1 MCIMILWNNTTKIIK
16 ETKMDFLKDI
26 VNEIGGDYT
35 KLASDIDE
43 TETYVDTGSYIFNAL
58 VSGSIFGGVSGNKI
72 TAIAGESST
81 GKTFFS
87 LAVVKNFLDSN
98 PDGYCL
104 YFDTEAAITKSLV
117 ESRGID
123 TSRLVVVNVVTIE
136 EFRGKALKAVDLY
149 LKKPEAERK
158 PCMFVLDSLG
168 MLSTE
173 KEITDA
179 LNDKQVRDMTKSQ
192 LVKGAFR
199 MLTLKLGQANV
210 PLLVTNHTYDVI
222 GAYVPTKEMGGG
234 SGLKYA
240 ASSIIYLSKKK
251 EKGGTEVV
259 GNIIKAKTAKS
270 RLSKEN
276 KDVEIRLYYDE
287 RGLDRY
293 YGLLELGEVGG
304 LWKNVAGRYEMNGKK
319 IYAKQILA
327 NPEEYFT
334 EEVMQKLDEIAKE
347 EFKYG

>member
-1 MCIMILWNNTTKIIK
+1 
-16 ETKMDFLKDI
+16 MDFLKEI
-26 VNEIGGDYT
+26 VKEIGDDFT
-35 KLASDIDE
+35 QLARDIDGE
-43 TETYVDTGSYIFNAL
+43 EQYIDTGSYIFNGL
-58 VSGSIFGGVSGNKI
+58 VSGSIFGGVSSNKI

-104 YFDTEAAITKSLV
+104 YFDTEAAVNKPLL

-123 TSRLVVVNVVTIE
+123 LQRLVVVNVVTIE
-136 EFRGKALKAVDLY
+136 EFRTKALKAVDIY
-149 LKKPEAERK
+149 LKTNTEDRK

-173 KEITDA
+173 KEIRDA
-179 LNDKQVRDMTKSQ
+179 LDDKQVRDMTKSQ

-210 PLLVTNHTYDVI
+210 PLIVTNHTYDVI

-240 ASSIIYLSKKK
+240 ASTIIYLGKKK
-251 EKGGTEVV
+251 EKDGKEVI
-259 GNIIKAKTAKS
+259 GNIIKAKTHKS

-276 KDVEIRLYYDE
+276 KQVEIRLFYDE

-293 YGLLELGEVGG
+293 YGLLELGELGG

-334 EEVMQKLDEIAKE
+334 DDVMQALDEIARKE
-347 EFKYG
+347 FSYGS

>member
-1 MCIMILWNNTTKIIK
+1 
-16 ETKMDFLKDI
+16 MDFLKDI
-26 VNEIGGDYT
+26 VKEIGGEYT
-35 KLASDIDE
+35 QLASDIDE
-43 TETYVDTGSYIFNAL
+43 TEKYVDTGSYIFNAL

-87 LAVVKNFLDSN
+87 LAVVKNFLDTN

-104 YFDTEAAITKSLV
+104 YFDTEAAITKSLI

-136 EFRGKALKAVDLY
+136 EFRTKALKAVDMY
-149 LKKPEAERK
+149 LKAPLEDRK

-168 MLSTE
+168 MLSTT

-179 LNDKQVRDMTKSQ
+179 LNEKEVRDMTKSQ
-192 LVKGAFR
+192 LIKGAFR

-210 PLLVTNHTYDVI
+210 PLIVTNHTYDVI

-240 ASSIIYLSKKK
+240 ASTIIYLSKKK
-251 EKGGTEVV
+251 EKDGTEVV

-276 KDVEIRLYYDE
+276 KDVEVRLYYDE

-293 YGLLELGEVGG
+293 YGLLELGEIGG
-304 LWKNVAGRYEMNGKK
+304 LWKNVAGRYEIDGKK
-319 IYAKQILA
+319 LYAKQILKE
-327 NPEEYFT
+327 PEVYFT
-334 EEVMQKLDEIAKE
+334 EEVMQQLDEIARKE
-347 EFKYG
+347 FSYGES

>member
-1 MCIMILWNNTTKIIK
+1 
-16 ETKMDFLKDI
+16 MDFLKEI
-26 VNEIGGDYT
+26 VKEIGDDYT
-35 KLASDIDE
+35 KLAKDIDD
-43 TETYVDTGSYIFNAL
+43 TETYVDTGSYVLNSL

-98 PDGYCL
+98 PGGYCL
-104 YFDTEAAITKSLV
+104 YFDTEAAVNKSLL

-123 TSRLVVVNVVTIE
+123 LERLVVVNVVTVE
-136 EFRGKALKAVDLY
+136 EFRGKALKAVDMY
-149 LKKPEAERK
+149 QKTPVEDRK

-173 KEITDA
+173 KEITDT
-179 LNDKQVRDMTKSQ
+179 LNDKMVRDMTKSQ
-192 LVKGAFR
+192 LIKGAFR
-199 MLTLKLGQANV
+199 MLTLKLGQANI
-210 PLLVTNHTYDVI
+210 PMIVTNHTYDVI

-240 ASSIIYLSKKK
+240 ASTIIHLTKKK
-251 EKGGTEVV
+251 EKDGTEVI
-259 GNIIKAKTAKS
+259 GNLIKAKTAKS

-276 KDVEIRLYYDE
+276 QIVTVRLYYDE

-293 YGLLELGEVGG
+293 FGLLELGELGG
-304 LWKNVAGRYEMNGKK
+304 LWKNVGGRYEMTVDGETKK
-319 IYAKQILA
+319 VYAKAIYKD
-327 NPEEYFT
+327 PEIYFT
-334 EEVMQKLDEIAKE
+334 PEVMEQLNIIAKQTYS
-347 EFKYG
+347 YGAN

>member
-1 MCIMILWNNTTKIIK
+1 
-16 ETKMDFLKDI
+16 MDFLKDI
-26 VNEIGGDYT
+26 VKEIGDDYT
-35 KLASDIDE
+35 KLASEIDE

-58 VSGSIFGGVSGNKI
+58 VSGSVFGGVSGNKI

-104 YFDTEAAITKSLV
+104 YFDTEAAITKSLL
-117 ESRGID
+117 ESRSID
-123 TSRLVVVNVVTIE
+123 TNRLVVVNVVTIE
-136 EFRGKALKAVDLY
+136 EFRGKALKAVDIY
-149 LKKPEAERK
+149 LKKPVDERK

-240 ASSIIYLSKKK
+240 ASTIIYLSKKK
-251 EKGGTEVV
+251 EKDGTEVV
-259 GNIIKAKTAKS
+259 GNLIKAKTAKS

-276 KDVEIRLYYDE
+276 KDVTVRLYYDE

-304 LWKNVAGRYEMNGKK
+304 LWKNVAGRYEIGGKK
-319 IYAKQILA
+319 VYAKQILKE
-327 NPEEYFT
+327 PEEYFT
-334 EEVMQKLDEIAKE
+334 EEVMEQLDQIAKK
-347 EFKYG
+347 EFSYGEG

>member
-1 MCIMILWNNTTKIIK
+1 
-16 ETKMDFLKDI
+16 MDFLKEI
-26 VNEIGGDYT
+26 VKEIGDDYT
-35 KLASDIDE
+35 QLARDIDGE
-43 TETYVDTGSYIFNAL
+43 ERYIDTGSYIFNGL
-58 VSGSIFGGVSGNKI
+58 VSGSIFGGVSSNKI

-104 YFDTEAAITKSLV
+104 YFDTEAAVNKPLL
-117 ESRGID
+117 ESRGLD
-123 TSRLVVVNVVTIE
+123 LSRVVVVNVVTIE
-136 EFRGKALKAVDLY
+136 EFRTKALKAIDIY
-149 LKKPEAERK
+149 LKTNTEDRK

-173 KEITDA
+173 KEIRDA
-179 LNDKQVRDMTKSQ
+179 LDDKQVRDMTKSQ

-210 PLLVTNHTYDVI
+210 PLIVTNHTYDVI

-240 ASSIIYLSKKK
+240 ASTIIYLGKKK
-251 EKGGTEVV
+251 EKDGKEVI
-259 GNIIKAKTAKS
+259 GNIIKAKTHKS

-276 KDVEIRLYYDE
+276 KQVEIRLFYDD

-293 YGLLELGEVGG
+293 YGLLELGEIGG

-334 EEVMQKLDEIAKE
+334 DDVMQALDEIAKK
-347 EFKYG
+347 EFSYGS

>member
-1 MCIMILWNNTTKIIK
+1 
-16 ETKMDFLKDI
+16 MDFLKEI
-26 VNEIGGDYT
+26 VKEIGNDFT
-35 KLASDIDE
+35 QLASDIDE
-43 TETYVDTGSYIFNAL
+43 TEVFIDTGSYIFNGL
-58 VSGSIFGGVSGNKI
+58 ISGSMFGGVSNNKI

-104 YFDTEAAITKSLV
+104 YFDTEAAVNKSLLT
-117 ESRGID
+117 SRGID
-123 TSRLVVVNVVTIE
+123 LDRLVVVNVVTIE
-136 EFRGKALKAVDLY
+136 EFRTKALKAVDIY
-149 LKKPEAERK
+149 LKTNTEDRK

-173 KEITDA
+173 KEIKDA
-179 LNDKQVRDMTKSQ
+179 LDDKQVRDMTKSQ

-199 MLTLKLGQANV
+199 MLTLKLGQANI
-210 PLLVTNHTYDVI
+210 PLIVTNHTYDVI
-222 GAYVPTKEMGGG
+222 GSYIPTKEMGGG
-234 SGLKYA
+234 SGLKDA
-240 ASSIIYLSKKK
+240 ASTIIYLSRKK
-251 EKGGTEVV
+251 EKDGKEVI

-276 KDVEIRLYYDE
+276 KEVQVRLYYDD

-293 YGLLELGEVGG
+293 YGLLELGEIGG
-304 LWKNVAGRYEMNGKK
+304 IWKNVAGRYEINGKK
-319 IYAKQILA
+319 IYGKQILA

-334 EEVMQKLDEIAKE
+334 SEVMQALDEIAA
-347 EFKYG
+347 KYFSYGS

>member
-1 MCIMILWNNTTKIIK
+1 
-16 ETKMDFLKDI
+16 MDFLKDI
-26 VNEIGGDYT
+26 IKEIGDDYT
-35 KLASDIDE
+35 KLAKDIDD
-43 TETYVDTGSYIFNAL
+43 TETYVDTGSYIFNGL
-58 VSGSIFGGVSGNKI
+58 CSGSIFGGVSGNKI

-98 PDGYCL
+98 PGGYCL
-104 YFDTEAAITKSLV
+104 YFDTEAAVNRSLL

-123 TSRLVVVNVVTIE
+123 LERLVVVNVVTVE
-136 EFRGKALKAVDLY
+136 QFRQKALQAVDIY
-149 LKKPEAERK
+149 LKTSEEDRK

-173 KEITDA
+173 KEIRDA
-179 LNDKQVRDMTKSQ
+179 LDDKQVRDMTKSQ

-199 MLTLKLGQANV
+199 MLTLKLGQAKI
-210 PLLVTNHTYDVI
+210 PMIVTNHTYDVI
-222 GAYVPTKEMGGG
+222 GSYVPTKEMGGG

-240 ASSIIYLSKKK
+240 ASTIIYLTKKK
-251 EKGGTEVV
+251 EKDGTEVI
-259 GNIIKAKTAKS
+259 GNLIKAKTAKS

-276 KDVEIRLYYDE
+276 KDVTVRLYYDE

-293 YGLLELGEVGG
+293 YGLLELGELGG

-319 IYAKQILA
+319 VYAKEILK
-327 NPEEYFT
+327 NPDKYFT
-334 EEVMQKLDEIAKE
+334 EEVLQKLDEIAQE
-347 EFKYG
+347 EFSYGSAV

>member
-1 MCIMILWNNTTKIIK
+1 
-16 ETKMDFLKDI
+16 MDFLKDI
-26 VNEIGGDYT
+26 VKEIGDDFT

-87 LAVVKNFLDSN
+87 LAVVKNFLDNN

-104 YFDTEAAITKSLV
+104 YFDTEAAVTKSMLQ
-117 ESRGID
+117 SRGLDIN
-123 TSRLVVVNVVTIE
+123 RIVVVNVVTIE
-136 EFRGKALKAVDLY
+136 EFRSKALKAVDLY
-149 LKKPEAERK
+149 LKKKEGERK

-173 KEITDA
+173 KEIDDA
-179 LNDKQVRDMTKSQ
+179 LNEKQVRDMTKSQ

-199 MLTLKLGQANV
+199 MLTLKLGQANI
-210 PLLVTNHTYDVI
+210 PMIVTNHTYDVVGSYI
-222 GAYVPTKEMGGG
+222 PTKEMSGG

-240 ASSIIYLSKKK
+240 ASTIIYLSKKK
-251 EKGGTEVV
+251 EKDGTEVV
-259 GNIIKAKTAKS
+259 GNIIKCKTQKS

-276 KDVEIRLYYDE
+276 KDVEVRLYYDE
-287 RGLDRY
+287 RGLDKH
-293 YGLLELGEVGG
+293 YGLLELAEKYEIFKKVGTRYEVGDG
-304 LWKNVAGRYEMNGKK
+304 TTQFGKTILENPEK
-319 IYAKQILA
+319 YFTPEILQAIDEVAKQ
-327 NPEEYFT
+327 
-334 EEVMQKLDEIAKE
+334 
-347 EFKYG
+347 EFSYG

>member
-1 MCIMILWNNTTKIIK
+1 
-16 ETKMDFLKDI
+16 MDFLKDI
-26 VNEIGGDYT
+26 VKEIGDDYT
-35 KLASDIDE
+35 KLASDISDSE
-43 TETYVDTGSYIFNAL
+43 SFIDTGSLVFNGL
-58 VSGSIFGGVSGNKI
+58 VSGSIFGGVSSNKI

-81 GKTFFS
+81 GKTFFA
-87 LAVVKNFLDSN
+87 LAVAKNFLDTN
-98 PDGYCL
+98 PDAYVL
-104 YFDTEAAITKSLV
+104 YFDTESSITRALL
-117 ESRGID
+117 ESRQID
-123 TSRLVVVNVVTIE
+123 TDRFVVVNVVTIE
-136 EFRGKALKAVDLY
+136 EFRTKALKAVDKY
-149 LKKPEAERK
+149 LQMPIEDRK

-210 PLLVTNHTYDVI
+210 PLIVTNHTYDVI

-240 ASSIIYLSKKK
+240 ASTIIYLGKKK
-251 EKGGTEVV
+251 EKDGKEVV

-276 KDVEIRLYYDE
+276 KQVEIRLYYDE
-287 RGLDRY
+287 RGLDKY
-293 YGLLELGEVGG
+293 YGLLELGEIGG

-319 IYAKQILA
+319 IYAKQIYA

-334 EEVMQKLDEIAKE
+334 PQVLQALDETAQKE
-347 EFKYG
+347 FSYGQS

>member
-1 MCIMILWNNTTKIIK
+1 
-16 ETKMDFLKDI
+16 MDFLKDI
-26 VNEIGGDYT
+26 VKEIGDDYT
-35 KLASDIDE
+35 KLAADIDD
-43 TETYVDTGSYIFNAL
+43 TEHFVDTGSYIFNGL
-58 VSGSIFGGVSGNKI
+58 TSGSIFGGVSGNKI

-104 YFDTEAAITKSLV
+104 YFDTEAAVNKSLLA
-117 ESRGID
+117 SRGVD
-123 TSRLVVVNVVTIE
+123 LSRVVVVNVVTIE
-136 EFRGKALKAVDLY
+136 EFRTKALKAVDIY
-149 LKKPEAERK
+149 LKKPDERK

-173 KEITDA
+173 KEIRDA
-179 LNDKQVRDMTKSQ
+179 LDDKQVRDMTKSQ

-199 MLTLKLGQANV
+199 MLTLKLGQANI
-210 PLLVTNHTYDVI
+210 PLIVTNHTYDVI
-222 GAYVPTKEMGGG
+222 GSYVPTKEMGGG

-240 ASSIIYLSKKK
+240 ASTIIYLSKKK
-251 EKGGTEVV
+251 EKDKTEVV

-276 KDVEIRLYYDE
+276 KQVEIRLYYDE

-293 YGLLELGEVGG
+293 YGLLELGELGG
-304 LWKNVAGRYEMNGKK
+304 MWKNVAGRYEMNGKK
-319 IYAKQILA
+319 IYGKEILK
-327 NPEEYFT
+327 NPTEYFT
-334 EEVMQKLDEIAKE
+334 DDIMKELDTIAQKN
-347 EFKYG
+347 FSYGTD